1 MSHSAPACHPAD
13 RLARLQGLFDKAD
26 LLVVTPSPPTL
37 SAQHIDLDSRR
48 DLKARLKVKSSG
60 RLANY
65 TRRPSPERYGIVS
78 VVTLAFFA
86 IAFFAG
92 DAFFRLPHLLPKF
105 LDFLPQSGKS
115 GQFSGIDDFVSIL
128 TGHNE
133 NTNRFR
139 RNLSFIRSIA

>member
-1 MSHSAPACHPAD
+1 MTH
-13 RLARLQGLFDKAD
+13 
-26 LLVVTPSPPTL
+26 
-37 SAQHIDLDSRR
+37 
-48 DLKARLKVKSSG
+48 KARVF
-60 RLANY
+60 
-65 TRRPSPERYGIVS
+65 VS
-78 VVTLAFFA
+78 VVTLAFFP